1 MNIITLDAGNNEVK
15 VATAEGVFSFNSFLG
30 EARDR
35 RLESQYEDEM
45 IGVYNGMP
53 FFAGELA
60 QYESEF
66 PRNSMGLS
74 KAHEDAKLR
83 ILIALHRYSKHY
95 DNHIVVGQPI
105 ESHKSE
111 EKLRIKA
118 MLAKEHRLVLNGVE
132 RKFYIHNTEVAP
144 EGAAAY
150 WSLQEELPV
159 VHIVD
164 VGSGTVNIA
173 TIRDGQFIDKES
185 FTLPFGAE
193 STKTKDMQAMSYGII
208 SALNRFN
215 RQDSYRIVG
224 GAAEKVKPYLQMQFP
239 DCKVI
244 HPLVKVGTKVM
255 SVHPKYATV
264 VGMYHIA
271 KAVYGYEG

>member
-1 MNIITLDAGNNEVK
+1 MSIVIDPGNKEVK

-35 RLESQYEDEM
+35 RLETRYKDEM
-45 IGVYNGMP
+45 IGEYDGMP

-83 ILIALHRYSKHY
+83 ILIALHRFSCKY
-95 DNHIVVGQPI
+95 DNQIIVGQPI
-105 ESHKSE
+105 ETHNLE
-111 EKLRIKA
+111 EKKRIKE
-118 MLAKEHRLVLNGVE
+118 MLAKEHKLTLNGVE
-132 RKFYIHNTEVAP
+132 KKFYIHRTEVSA

-150 WSLQEELPV
+150 WCLKEKLPLV
-159 VHIVD
+159 RIVD
-164 VGSGTVNIA
+164 VGSGTVNVA
-173 TIRDGQFIDKES
+173 TIRNGQFIDKES

-193 STKTKDMQAMSYGII
+193 STKTRDMKAMSYGII

-215 RQDSYRIVG
+215 REDPYRLVG
-224 GAAEKVKPYLQMQFP
+224 GAAESIHPYLTARFP
-239 DCKVI
+239 DCAVV
-244 HPLVKVGTKVM
+244 HPEVKSGNKITI
-255 SVHPKYATV
+255 VHPKFATV
-264 VGMYHIA
+264 VGMYNIA
-271 KAVYGYEG
+271 QAVYGRG